1 MCDSKFDWP
10 LATPVFGGL
19 WAFLYL
25 YSSKI
30 IAMYAFNK
38 ALPIA
43 IGSDHAGFDCKEDL
57 ISFLEGENM
66 RFKDF
71 GAYNKDSVDYPD
83 FAHPV
88 ATAVENG
95 EAAFGVLLCG
105 SANGVA
111 IAANKHQ
118 GIRAAICWGEEL
130 AELARKHNNAN
141 IICIPAR
148 FVRDGDAEKMLDIFM
163 NTAFEGGRHQ
173 NRVEKIP
180 CTVQ

>member
-1 MCDSKFDWP
+1 MYNFDLSK
-10 LATPVFGGL
+10 
-19 WAFLYL
+19 
-25 YSSKI
+25 
-30 IAMYAFNK
+30 
-38 ALPIA
+38 PIA

-57 ISFLEGENM
+57 ISFLEAEKM
-66 RFKDF
+66 LFKDF
-71 GAYNKDSVDYPD
+71 GTYSKESVDYPD

-88 ATAVENG
+88 AQAVETG
-95 EAAFGVLLCG
+95 EAAFGILLCG

-111 IAANKHQ
+111 IAANKHA

-163 NTAFEGGRHQ
+163 NTEFEAGRHQ
-173 NRVEKIP
+173 RRVEKIP
-180 CTVQ
+180 C